1 MDGEG
6 YLRLDPDVAGSREGN
21 RLPLSDLYGL
31 PVFADDTQQK
41 AGELHT
47 KEKQMLEGIRQEVF
61 EKGGVWQTGERRG
74 AAYRYP
80 KPHFRDCAGIAYTG
94 REKAGRADTGGQA
107 VRGDAGSSRY
117 GHNLGDLGVLL
128 PEDAHSHEE
137 VCRRDQRLLNGTR
150 QMMSRGKE

>member
-61 EKGGVWQTGERRG
+61 ENIRLAMARAEELHKNKKELC
-74 AAYRYP
+74 P
-80 KPHFRDCAGIAYTG
+80 KYCVSTVYLLL
-94 REKAGRADTGGQA
+94 KKVADM
-107 VRGDAGSSRY
+107 
-117 GHNLGDLGVLL
+117 L
-128 PEDAHSHEE
+128 PEQKDTREE
-137 VCRRDQRLLNGTR
+137 KGYDPQHHI
-150 QMMSRGKE
+150 

>member
-6 YLRLDPDVAGSREGN
+6 YLRLDPDVDGSREGS

-61 EKGGVWQTGERRG
+61 EKGGVWQGQDGRMGKEEARLTDIRNRIFETAPGSLMQEERRQEEQIQEDRLSAEMQAVVG
-74 AAYRYP
+74 MAIILGIWVFFYRRMRTRTKKYASGI
-80 KPHFRDCAGIAYTG
+80 RDC
-94 REKAGRADTGGQA
+94 
-107 VRGDAGSSRY
+107 
-117 GHNLGDLGVLL
+117 
-128 PEDAHSHEE
+128 
-137 VCRRDQRLLNGTR
+137 
-150 QMMSRGKE
+150 

>member
-61 EKGGVWQTGERRG
+61 EKGGVWQGQDGRMGKEEARLTDIRNRIFETAPGSLIQEEGRQEEQIQEGRLSAEMQAVVGMAIILGIWVFFYRRMRTRTKKY
-74 AAYRYP
+74 AAGI
-80 KPHFRDCAGIAYTG
+80 RDC
-94 REKAGRADTGGQA
+94 
-107 VRGDAGSSRY
+107 
-117 GHNLGDLGVLL
+117 
-128 PEDAHSHEE
+128 
-137 VCRRDQRLLNGTR
+137 
-150 QMMSRGKE
+150 